1 MRRLLLFLAILLCD
15 VPLVSAQTPQDRQVN
30 LDSFE
35 KVWTTIRDK
44 HWEKNPGGLDWQAI
58 HTEFRPRV
66 ERAKNI
72 DEVRGILKE
81 MLERLHQTHFAILPA
96 TVYAAVEDTE
106 AGGDGST
113 GIDLR
118 VLGGQAV
125 VTGLDPGSS
134 AERAGV
140 KLGWA
145 VEVAKGVNLQAAAAA
160 LASDPSIP
168 EIIFTRALLNRIRG
182 PIGGKEQITFLDGA
196 GAETKRD
203 LDLGTP
209 RGELA
214 GFGNLPETPVW
225 FESKIIGAKAT
236 GSGAGGTGYVRF
248 NYFLDLQH
256 VMESFGK
263 AVKACQN
270 CAGMI
275 VDLRGNPGGIGAMA
289 MGMAGYFLDKPG
301 QRLGTMYMRDTQL
314 MFAVNPRAPN
324 FAGPVAIL
332 VDGCSASTSEI
343 FAGGLQD
350 LRRARIFGTKSAAA
364 ALPSVIE
371 LLPNGDGFQYAV
383 GNYVSEGGKPLEG
396 EGVKPDVE
404 VKLTR
409 AGLLAGRD
417 EVVDAALN
425 WIEMDRMGKAAK

>member
-1 MRRLLLFLAILLCD
+1 MRCLLVCLAI
-15 VPLVSAQTPQDRQVN
+15 PLWAQTAQDRQLN

-35 KVWTTIRDK
+35 KVWTTVRDK

-58 HTEFRPRV
+58 HTEFRPKV
-66 ERAKNI
+66 EQAKNI
-72 DEVRGILKE
+72 AEVRSILKE
-81 MLERLHQTHFAILPA
+81 MLGRLHQTHFAILPA
-96 TVYAAVEDTE
+96 TVYEEVGDLDAV
-106 AGGDGST
+106 GDGTT

-118 VLGGQAV
+118 VLDGQAV
-125 VTGLDPGSS
+125 VTGVDPGSS

-140 KLGWA
+140 KPGWV
-145 VEVAKGVNLQAAAAA
+145 VEFAKGVNLQTAARA

-168 EIIFTRALLNRIRG
+168 EIMFTRALLGRIGG
-182 PIGGKEQITFLDGA
+182 PIGGKEEITFLDGA

-203 LDLGTP
+203 LDLAAP

-214 GFGNLPETPVW
+214 SFGNLPETPVW
-225 FESKIIGAKAT
+225 FESKRIGSA
-236 GSGAGGTGYVRF
+236 GYVRF

-256 VMESFGK
+256 VMESFGS

-270 CAGMI
+270 CSGMI

-301 QRLGTMYMRDTQL
+301 LRLGTMHMRDAQL
-314 MFAVNPRAPN
+314 NFAVNPRAPS
-324 FAGPVAIL
+324 FAGPLAIL
-332 VDGCSASTSEI
+332 MDACSASTSEI

-350 LRRARIFGTKSAAA
+350 LGRARIFGTRSAAA

-371 LLPNGDGFQYAV
+371 RLPNGDAFQYAV

-417 EVVDAALN
+417 AVVDAALN
-425 WIEMDRMGKAAK
+425 WIEKGGIGKAAK